1 LAHHNKHIE
10 RAIMNSI
17 IQFVKRHPL
26 ATFFGLAYTFSWLP
40 WVLGTLAPA
49 SRPFVPYPFLASGP
63 LLAALLVIPISQGR
77 AGLRALGASLLKWR
91 VGWHWYAVAIGIPLA
106 VALSAAALNVVF
118 GAPALSLS
126 QILGANGDARALN
139 GMLGTGPVF
148 SLILAFAIRFINP
161 LDGPLGEEP
170 GWRGYALPGL
180 QASRSPLAAALI
192 VGLLASGWHLPLFLV
207 GGGSPFELLA
217 SVSLGVVAGWVYNR
231 TSGSASMALVL
242 HAADG
247 IIQIESLGF
256 VGADA
261 ERMVWLYSGLWCAWM
276 IGVVMLAGPSLGRR
290 DALAPLEAAP
300 TTQPLAH
307 ENPAQ

>member
-1 LAHHNKHIE
+1 
-10 RAIMNSI
+10 MNSNI
-17 IQFVKRHPL
+17 RFVRRHPIV
-26 ATFFGLAYTFSWLP
+26 TFFLLAYTLSWLP

-91 VGWHWYAVAIGIPLA
+91 VGWHWYAVAVGIPLT
-106 VALSAAALNVVF
+106 VGLGAAMLNVGF
-118 GAPALSLS
+118 GAPFQLAQLSLWS
-126 QILGANGDARALN
+126 
-139 GMLGTGPVF
+139 MLQV
-148 SLILAFAIRFINP
+148 FAIRLINP

-192 VGLLASGWHLPLFLV
+192 VGLLAAGWHLPLILV
-207 GGGSPFELLA
+207 GAASPVELLA
-217 SVSLGVVAGWVYNR
+217 PFSLGIVASWVYNR
-231 TSGSASMALVL
+231 TGGSALMALVL

-247 IIQIESLGF
+247 LIQIEGLGF

-261 ERMVWLYSGLWCAWM
+261 ERMVWLYSGLWCAMM
-276 IGVVMLAGPSLGRR
+276 IGVVILAGPSLGRR
-290 DALAPLEAAP
+290 GAVAPLEAAP
-300 TTQPLAH
+300 TTQSLAH
-307 ENPAQ
+307 ENAAQ